1 MAYQPTTPV
10 RHAFATWLSFAPF
23 YMGVTPFADVARKLM
38 LTAGTEQINR
48 PVVALFTPV
57 VPNDYRRMDVF
68 RNLLTEMEGQRH
80 GTGVEQVDAAA
91 VDFS

>member
-1 MAYQPTTPV
+1 MALV
-10 RHAFATWLSFAPF
+10 RY

-68 RNLLTEMEGQRH
+68 RNLLTAMEGKRH
-80 GTGVEQVDAAA
+80 GTGLEQVDAAA